1 MSRCFSEAR
10 YLASCYRKASL
21 RARAHVYGRWVLC
34 PFDRVLENLPVDGDH
49 LDVGC
54 GHGVLLTLMRRRSSS
69 QRLKG
74 IDVSFEKIEQA
85 RRATSP
91 DISFEVGDIRELGPA
106 SFDSISVVD
115 VLYLLS
121 VPQRLDF
128 LRACHFALRPGGILV
143 VKEVSGVSS
152 WKSWLTFLQ
161 EFLAVKVF
169 RITMGEE
176 ILLLPTQHTVSLI
189 VEAGFSTPEVK
200 QIDRGY
206 PYSHTLFRSQKAA
219 A

>member
-1 MSRCFSEAR
+1 MSERFSEVR
-10 YLASCYRKASL
+10 YLADCYRRASL

-34 PFDRVLENLPVDGDH
+34 PFDRVLENLPRDGDH

-74 IDVSFEKIEQA
+74 IDISFEKIEQA
-85 RRATSP
+85 RRVTSP
-91 DISFEVGDIRELGPA
+91 DISFEVGDVRALGPA

-128 LRACHFALRPGGILV
+128 LRACHFALRPGGTLV
-143 VKEVSGVSS
+143 VKEVSRVSS

-169 RITMGEE
+169 RVTMGEE
-176 ILLLPTQHTVSLI
+176 VLLLPTQHTVSLI

-206 PYSHTLFRSQKAA
+206 PYPHTLFRSQKAA